1 MSDTNEAMKIWNAL
15 KPMVNRQIEEK
26 TKSCVRAKKMTVTTA
41 PNGSVIGV
49 AEPYGEEILI
59 PYLSTLSGASVDD
72 AVWVWYYFNNASTM
86 IAMTM
91 GNGQMYNPAPDTP
104 DDPDTPTPGTIVVS
118 LSDDS
123 VTSSWTNAGGVIT
136 SGPTATQKTLSFVVS
151 GVPAGATVSSVT
163 FSATFGSPYTGI
175 DTLTVNGTSVSYGA
189 QSVSLTPTQN
199 GNGTYTVSISFKAN
213 GDASLSDGDHSSSLT
228 ITSPTVIVTYTA

>member
-1 MSDTNEAMKIWNAL
+1 MNDTNEAMKIWNAL

-91 GNGQMYNPAPDTP
+91 GSGQFGTP
-104 DDPDTPTPGTIVVS
+104 SPQPGTIVVS

-123 VTSSWTNAGGVIT
+123 VTSSWTNIGGVIT

-151 GVPAGATVSSVT
+151 GVPAGATVSSIT

-175 DTLTVNGTSVSYGA
+175 DTLTVNGTSVSYGS
-189 QSVSLTPTQN
+189 QSVSLTPTSD

-213 GDASLSDGDHSSSLT
+213 GDVSLSDGDHSSSLT
-228 ITSPTVIVTYTA
+228 ITSPTVTVTYTA